1 MEPEKGGIDGSK
13 SVRDMH
19 HLRLMSLLQEQV
31 RKHGRRRAAEILGVD
46 RRTLDIALDQG
57 MLTRRIRGALEKA
70 LQSGV
75 GSAAAQQRDRNDVL
89 ADRMGDLEGLVE
101 EQGKEMR
108 AGRRAAEDDI
118 RKLREE
124 QAQGLRRIERA
135 LAGQNAAGSNS
146 EGEVN
151 ASGVQTAKPVNLK
164 REYPELVTLEPADD
178 DDEVFG
184 EAWELV
190 QEWREMKETHPNEG
204 SSLDWLLT
212 EERFLMVELAL
223 LEEHGLTLPPAR
235 FPLRGFD
242 RSGQTGWRRKAL
254 DDIRRKVIRRKLLV
268 WERHL
273 LTPGRWR
280 R

>member
-19 HLRLMSLLQEQV
+19 HLRLMSLLQEQE

-89 ADRMGDLEGLVE
+89 ADRMGDLEGLV
-101 EQGKEMR
+101 
-108 AGRRAAEDDI
+108 
-118 RKLREE
+118 EE

-223 LEEHGLTLPPAR
+223 LEEHGLTLPPAG
-235 FPLRGFD
+235 FHLRGFD

-254 DDIRRKVIRRKLLV
+254 DDTRRKVIRRKLLV
-268 WERHL
+268 WARHL